1 MSKEV
6 DKKLKVPSCKLVPG
20 SNLQVCKII
29 NAKPGV
35 KGLNIVAKVVEI
47 GVIVEKKTMNGQLR
61 VGECHIGG

>member
-6 DKKLKVPSCKLVPG
+6 DKKLKVPSCK
-20 SNLQVCKII
+20 NLFLLTFKVCKIV

-61 VGECHIGG
+61 VGECHVGG